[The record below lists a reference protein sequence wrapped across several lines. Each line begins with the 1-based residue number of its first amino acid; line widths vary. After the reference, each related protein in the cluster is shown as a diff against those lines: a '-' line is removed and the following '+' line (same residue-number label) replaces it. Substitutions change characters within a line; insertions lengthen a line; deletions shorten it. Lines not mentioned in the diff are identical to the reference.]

1 MWTDSSP
8 LSSSSF
14 CLILCCSVSSG
25 SVLSP
30 TDSCLHHTAAQR
42 CSELQLPYCFA
53 DTLNST
59 KLFVHRHVVHKQRQM
74 IPNDC

>member
-42 CSELQLPYCFA
+42 CSELQLPYCLQ
-53 DTLNST
+53 TLLIQLKCS
-59 KLFVHRHVVHKQRQM
+59 FIVM
-74 IPNDC
+74 